1 MTEYSSWNE
10 VTATPEAHRDFLR
23 VIDKTLQEGLG
34 GKDLYQKLN
43 QEITVAG
50 KPFSQAFHLTNLER
64 YSGNW
69 DTDETPDPVKLEI
82 VDLTSR
88 IKQADPGYDL
98 AHFTTGYE
106 YMITEMKERGVE
118 VNAGLDHSA
127 PTQARRSG
135 SDYESGL

>member
-1 MTEYSSWNE
+1 MMRRPPRS
-10 VTATPEAHRDFLR
+10 TPYPYP
-23 VIDKTLQEGLG
+23 TLCR
-34 GKDLYQKLN
+34 
-43 QEITVAG
+43 
-50 KPFSQAFHLTNLER
+50 S
-64 YSGNW
+64 
-69 DTDETPDPVKLEI
+69 LEI